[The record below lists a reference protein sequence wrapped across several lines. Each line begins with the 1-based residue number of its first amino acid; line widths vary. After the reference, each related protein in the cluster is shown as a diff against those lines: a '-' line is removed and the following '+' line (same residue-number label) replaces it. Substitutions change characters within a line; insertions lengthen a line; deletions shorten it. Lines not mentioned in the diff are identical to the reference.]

1 MVWVDTVHSEII
13 QFINLRGKKMNH
25 EQLVIN
31 SLGLEI
37 ANNHVTIADLRAQLE
52 LKNQELNQANF
63 TIENLQK
70 ENLQKEND
78 SLRNSY
84 EQTEDEVNNNG

>member
-1 MVWVDTVHSEII
+1 MDYIAMADGATIGL
-13 QFINLRGKKMNH
+13 INLRGEKMNH

-31 SLGLEI
+31 NLGLEI
-37 ANNHVTIADLRAQLE
+37 ANNQVSIADLRAQLE
-52 LKNQELNQANF
+52 LKNQELNQANL
-63 TIENLQK
+63 TIENLK
-70 ENLQKEND
+70 KEND

>member
-1 MVWVDTVHSEII
+1 
-13 QFINLRGKKMNH
+13 MNH

-31 SLGLEI
+31 NLGLEI
-37 ANNHVTIADLRAQLE
+37 ANTQVTIADLRAQLE
-52 LKNQELNQANF
+52 LKNQELSQANL
-63 TIENLQK
+63 TIENLK
-70 ENLQKEND
+70 KEND

>member
-1 MVWVDTVHSEII
+1 MDYLAMADGPII
-13 QFINLRGKKMNH
+13 SLVNLRGKKMNH

-31 SLGLEI
+31 NLGLEI
-37 ANNHVTIADLRAQLE
+37 ANTQVTIADLRAQLE
-52 LKNQELNQANF
+52 LKNQELNQANM
-63 TIENLQK
+63 TIENLK
-70 ENLQKEND
+70 KEND

>member
-1 MVWVDTVHSEII
+1 
-13 QFINLRGKKMNH
+13 MNH

-31 SLGLEI
+31 NLGLEI
-37 ANNHVTIADLRAQLE
+37 ANNQVTIADLRAQLE
-52 LKNQELNQANF
+52 LKNQELNQANL
-63 TIENLQK
+63 TIENLK
-70 ENLQKEND
+70 KEND

>member
-1 MVWVDTVHSEII
+1 
-13 QFINLRGKKMNH
+13 MNH

-70 ENLQKEND
+70 END

>member
-1 MVWVDTVHSEII
+1 
-13 QFINLRGKKMNH
+13 MNH

-31 SLGLEI
+31 NLGLEI
-37 ANNHVTIADLRAQLE
+37 ANSQVTIADLRAQLE
-52 LKNQELNQANF
+52 LKNQELNQANL
-63 TIENLQK
+63 TIENLK
-70 ENLQKEND
+70 KEND